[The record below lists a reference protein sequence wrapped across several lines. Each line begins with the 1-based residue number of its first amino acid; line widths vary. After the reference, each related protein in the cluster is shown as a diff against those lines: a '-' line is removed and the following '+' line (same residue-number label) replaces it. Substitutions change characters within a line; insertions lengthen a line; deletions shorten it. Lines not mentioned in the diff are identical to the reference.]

1 MVDGE
6 YGINLK
12 DTHLQVVSMKLG
24 DVEYKFDPKISS
36 WKLNVQLNVQQ
47 NQNYSI

>member
-12 DTHLQVVSMKLG
+12 DTNLWEVSMKLG

-47 NQNYSI
+47 NQNDSM